1 MRAVVPGSFD
11 PITNGHLDVIR
22 RARAIFDEV
31 VVAVGANSSKRY
43 LFEPEERL
51 ELVRAATADIEG
63 VTAEA
68 LHGLLV
74 DFCQAHGAGAIVKG
88 ARAATDFDFEVG
100 MARMNE
106 SMTGVETVILP
117 AAARWSYVSSTLV
130 REVALLGGDPAP
142 YVPDVVVQRLATRR
156 AHD

>member
-1 MRAVVPGSFD
+1 VRAVVPGSFD

-22 RARAIFDEV
+22 RARAVFDEV

-43 LFEPEERL
+43 LFEPVERL
-51 ELVRAATADIEG
+51 ELVRAATAEVEG
-63 VTAEA
+63 VTAEP

-74 DFCQAHGAGAIVKG
+74 EFCRLHGAGAIVKG

-100 MARMNE
+100 MARMNH
-106 SMTGVETVILP
+106 SLTGIETVILP
-117 AAARWSYVSSTLV
+117 AAAQWSYVSSTLV
-130 REVALLGGDPAP
+130 REIALLGGDAAP
-142 YVPDVVVQRLATRR
+142 YVPDVVAQRLATRR

>member
-31 VVAVGANSSKRY
+31 VVAVGVNSSKTY
-43 LFEPEERL
+43 LFEPDERL
-51 ELVRAATADIEG
+51 ELVRSATAGLDG
-63 VTAEA
+63 VTVEP
-68 LHGLLV
+68 LSGLLV
-74 DFCQAHGAGAIVKG
+74 EFCRSRGAGAIVKG
-88 ARAATDFDFEVG
+88 GRAGADFDFEVG
-100 MARMNE
+100 MARMNH

-117 AAARWSYVSSTLV
+117 ASAQWSFVSSTLV
-130 REVALLGGDPAP
+130 REVARLGGDVAP
-142 YVPDVVVQRLATRR
+142 YVPDVVAARLAMRR

>member
-1 MRAVVPGSFD
+1 VRAVVPGSFD

-43 LFEPEERL
+43 LFEPAERL
-51 ELVRAATADIEG
+51 ELVREATADIEG
-63 VTAEA
+63 VTVEA
-68 LHGLLV
+68 LSGLLV
-74 DFCQAHGAGAIVKG
+74 DFCRIHDVGAVVKG

-100 MARMNE
+100 MARMNH
-106 SMTGVETVILP
+106 SLTGIETVILP
-117 AAARWSYVSSTLV
+117 AAAQWSYVSSTLV
-130 REVALLGGDPAP
+130 REIATLGGDVAP
-142 YVPDVVVQRLATRR
+142 YVPAVVAQRLATRR

>member
-63 VTAEA
+63 VTAEP
-68 LHGLLV
+68 LSGLLV
-74 DFCQAHGAGAIVKG
+74 DFCTAHGAGAIVKG

-100 MARMNE
+100 MARMN
-106 SMTGVETVILP
+106 SSLTGVETVVLP
-117 AAARWSYVSSTLV
+117 AAAQWSYVSSTLV
-130 REVALLGGDPAP
+130 REVATLGGDATP
-142 YVPDVVVQRLATRR
+142 YVPAVVAHRLATRR

>member
-43 LFEPEERL
+43 LFEPAERL
-51 ELVRAATADIEG
+51 ELVRAATAGIEG
-63 VTAEA
+63 VTAEP
-68 LHGLLV
+68 LSGLLV
-74 DFCQAHGAGAIVKG
+74 DFCRAHGADAIVKG
-88 ARAATDFDFEVG
+88 ARAAADFDFEVG
-100 MARMNE
+100 MARMNQ
-106 SMTGVETVILP
+106 SLTGVETVILP
-117 AAARWSYVSSTLV
+117 AAAQWSYVSSTLV
-130 REVALLGGDPAP
+130 REVATLGGDAAP
-142 YVPDVVVQRLATRR
+142 YVPAVVAERLATRR

>member
-31 VVAVGANSSKRY
+31 VIAVGANSGKRY
-43 LFEPEERL
+43 LFEPDERL

-63 VTAEA
+63 VTAEP
-68 LHGLLV
+68 LTGLLV
-74 DFCQAHGAGAIVKG
+74 DFCTAHGAGAIAKG
-88 ARAATDFDFEVG
+88 ARGATDFDFEVG
-100 MARMNE
+100 MARMNQ
-106 SMTGVETVILP
+106 SLTGVETVILP
-117 AAARWSYVSSTLV
+117 AAAQWSYVSSTLV
-130 REVALLGGDPAP
+130 REIATLGGDAAP
-142 YVPDVVVQRLATRR
+142 YVPAVVAQRLATRR

>member
-43 LFEPEERL
+43 LFEPAERL
-51 ELVRAATADIEG
+51 ELVRAATAGIDG
-63 VTAEA
+63 VTAEP
-68 LHGLLV
+68 LSGLLV
-74 DFCQAHGAGAIVKG
+74 EFCRTHGADAIVKG

-100 MARMNE
+100 MARMNH
-106 SMTGVETVILP
+106 SLTGVETVILP
-117 AAARWSYVSSTLV
+117 AAAQWSYVSSTLV
-130 REVALLGGDPAP
+130 REVATLGGDAAP
-142 YVPDVVVQRLATRR
+142 YVPAVVAERLATRR

>member
-43 LFEPEERL
+43 LFEPAERL
-51 ELVRAATADIEG
+51 ELVREATADIEG
-63 VTAEA
+63 VTVET
-68 LHGLLV
+68 LSGLLV
-74 DFCQAHGAGAIVKG
+74 DFCRTHDVGAVVKG

-100 MARMNE
+100 MARMNH
-106 SMTGVETVILP
+106 SLTGIETVILP
-117 AAARWSYVSSTLV
+117 AAAQWSYVSSTLV
-130 REVALLGGDPAP
+130 REVATLGGDAAP
-142 YVPDVVVQRLATRR
+142 YVPAVVAQRLARRR